1 MRIGEI
7 LRKLADIVDQEEPA
21 TQQEPVQ
28 QEPMAEPVQQE
39 PVQQEPVATVQ
50 VTRVAGEMDGD
61 CGCDDSDPVMV
72 SPLQQE
78 HELLKMSQGVD
89 NNVDEFADQEEAG
102 YQDELAAMKQSAGIG
117 EEAANAK
124 AQTEQAEMENS
135 LNPRRN
141 AAIAMHKSRS
151 DRAS

>member
-7 LRKLADIVDQEEPA
+7 LRKLADIVDQDEPV

-28 QEPMAEPVQQE
+28 AEPEVG
-39 PVQQEPVATVQ
+39 PGTTITVTSTGGEIDPLGTEDECCNDKEQ
-50 VTRVAGEMDGD
+50 PAVT
-61 CGCDDSDPVMV
+61 MV

-78 HELLKMSQGVD
+78 HELLKKSVGVD
-89 NNVDEFADQEEAG
+89 NNVDEFAAQEEAG

-124 AQTEQAEMENS
+124 AQSEQREMES
-135 LNPRRN
+135 QLNPRRN
-141 AAIAMHKSRS
+141 AAIAFAKARTDRS
-151 DRAS
+151 S